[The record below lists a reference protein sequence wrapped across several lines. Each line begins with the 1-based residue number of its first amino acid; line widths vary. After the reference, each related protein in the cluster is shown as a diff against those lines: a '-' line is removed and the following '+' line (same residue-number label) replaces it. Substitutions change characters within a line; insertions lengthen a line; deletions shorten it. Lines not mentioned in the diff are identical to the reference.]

1 MGNTAIGCE
10 LADYCLSGKH
20 TCDANATCYYTG
32 PQEFKCVVST
42 QARQRNM
49 INCCKPSM
57 ETTYDLSFDLNIVL
71 VV

>member
-42 QARQRNM
+42 QARHCNHQWKPLM
-49 INCCKPSM
+49 I
-57 ETTYDLSFDLNIVL
+57 LALILILFW
-71 VV
+71 